1 MSFDSGILD
10 EFSLEARELLDDAED
25 SLLKLKGE
33 ENYQEIYN
41 SVFRAFHSLKG
52 SSGMMGFDVL
62 QSHLHLLED
71 YLQKSKGNIKH
82 FTYSVDYYLSG
93 IDAARKILSGENVA
107 FKYEVFS
114 NQTNET
120 KKDQKPSNDGIILC
134 VFKKNEENL
143 SARLN
148 SALKGMPYQLKIV
161 SVEQVNSD
169 LFSKE
174 KYSILI
180 SDSSLQSFKENISSK
195 NMKKPFLYISKNGG
209 DAQNM
214 EHVFFFSQ
222 DESDMRLTSIVKLL
236 AQEDKNSELYD
247 KARGLMMYMFSDME
261 EYLLKN
267 NRHEIHKSITTEIRD
282 FIKKF
287 GK

>member
-1 MSFDSGILD
+1 MSLDSGIIE

-52 SSGMMGFDVL
+52 SSGMMGFDIL

-71 YLQKSKGNIKH
+71 FLQKSKGNINH
-82 FTYSVDYYLSG
+82 FTSSVDYYLSG
-93 IDAARKILSGENVA
+93 IDAARKILTGENVA

-114 NQTNET
+114 DSS
-120 KKDQKPSNDGIILC
+120 KKEVKSHALGVLLC
-134 VFKKNEENL
+134 VLKKESDELAKHLIQLSIDRGYQVKVITFEKADKLFFTTEN
-143 SARLN
+143 
-148 SALKGMPYQLKIV
+148 
-161 SVEQVNSD
+161 
-169 LFSKE
+169 
-174 KYSILI
+174 YSILI
-180 SDSSLQSFKENISSK
+180 SDYPLSCLKEKISPK
-195 NMKKPFLYISKNGG
+195 KLKKPFLYLSETVE
-209 DAQNM
+209 DSQNL
-214 EHVFFFSQ
+214 EHMYFYARS
-222 DESDMRLTSIVKLL
+222 EGLIRLRSLFTLL
-236 AQEDKNSELYD
+236 LQEEKYLDLYD

-267 NRHEIHKSITTEIRD
+267 NKHEIHKSITTEIRD
-282 FIKKF
+282 FVKKF

>member
-82 FTYSVDYYLSG
+82 FTNSVDYYLSG
-93 IDAARKILSGENVA
+93 IDAARKILSGEKVA

-114 NQTNET
+114 NQNNEA
-120 KKDQKPSNDGIILC
+120 KKDQMPSNDGIILG
-134 VFKKNEENL
+134 VFKKTDENL
-143 SARLN
+143 LARLN

-161 SVEQVNSD
+161 SVEQANSD

-180 SDSSLQSFKENISSK
+180 SDSSLQSFK
-195 NMKKPFLYISKNGG
+195 
-209 DAQNM
+209 
-214 EHVFFFSQ
+214 
-222 DESDMRLTSIVKLL
+222 
-236 AQEDKNSELYD
+236 
-247 KARGLMMYMFSDME
+247 
-261 EYLLKN
+261 
-267 NRHEIHKSITTEIRD
+267 
-282 FIKKF
+282 
-287 GK
+287 